1 MPLSAVLGGPYIP
14 SEYTEDV
21 LETEDKKKLSTEARY
36 PYVKYYGQPNS
47 FMHDNELGAPSADI
61 FEYLFF

>member
-1 MPLSAVLGGPYIP
+1 M
-14 SEYTEDV
+14 
-21 LETEDKKKLSTEARY
+21 ETEDKKKLSTEARY